1 MVIVKNIVSC
11 YLNSKLAEWNVP
23 KPELMFTK
31 LLTNIIFMRCFII
44 KVSCCLFVA
53 KTSSAK
59 RVIVRLSLEASI
71 ILIMLDQ

>member
-1 MVIVKNIVSC
+1 M
-11 YLNSKLAEWNVP
+11 NSKLAEWNVS
-23 KPELMFTK
+23 KPELMFAK
-31 LLTNIIFMRCFII
+31 LLSIIIFVGCFII

-71 ILIMLDQ
+71 LLIMLDQ